1 MALSREE
8 GVGGVQEV
16 SPPAHQ
22 RSSIMYRRSGPI
34 SLGEY
39 VKEYT
44 LLRDV
49 RPETVRQYAICARLF
64 EQWAGGPVQL
74 VDLDEQ
80 SVSEWLREYAAS
92 GVKPQTV
99 RSKKVGILALWR
111 AAADQGLCEPPTRR
125 IRAVRCPW
133 RPPVAWDWEEVS
145 ALLAACQQLKRWH
158 KCGLRRSAWFDLAV
172 RVAWDSGLRR
182 GDQLALPVSA
192 VRPDGT
198 VAICQSKTSR
208 PVVFRLAPS
217 TMDALALSLEIAPRD
232 LVTPWPSSHE
242 TLDDQFARLVQKSGI
257 REGTW
262 KWIRKSSATD
272 VEVQSPRSGSVHLG
286 HVPGS
291 RIAERSYLDPAIIGR
306 TVTTPRE
313 LFAKSL
319 LLGVGAGNR

>member
-1 MALSREE
+1 
-8 GVGGVQEV
+8 
-16 SPPAHQ
+16 
-22 RSSIMYRRSGPI
+22 MYRRSGPL

-39 VKEYT
+39 VSEYT

-49 RPETVRQYAICARLF
+49 RPETLRQYAIVARLY
-64 EQWAGGPVQL
+64 EAWAGGPVQL
-74 VDLDEQ
+74 AELDEA
-80 SVSEWLREYAAS
+80 SASAWLRDYAAS
-92 GVKPQTV
+92 GVSPQTV
-99 RSKKVGILALWR
+99 RSKKCGLLALWR

-145 ALLAACQQLKRWH
+145 KLLETCQKLPRWH
-158 KCGLRRSAWFDLAV
+158 KCGMRRSAWFDLAV

-192 VRPDGT
+192 VRADGT
-198 VAICQSKTSR
+198 VAISQSKTGR

-217 TMDALALSLEIAPRD
+217 TMEALTRSLEVAPRE
-232 LVTPWPSSHE
+232 LVTPWPCSHE
-242 TLDDQFARLVQKSGI
+242 TLDDQFGRLVAKSGI
-257 REGTW
+257 RPGTW

-272 VEVQSPRSGSVHLG
+272 VEVQCPRAGSVHLG

-291 RIAERSYLDPAIIGR
+291 RIAERSYLDPAILGR

-313 LFAKSL
+313 LIPMLPRMGGGLKS
-319 LLGVGAGNR
+319 